1 MIIEFIEL
9 RHVGPFVG
17 LVQAGPLDTGLNVL
31 AAHNEEGKTTLVRAA
46 ARALFDRHTCRSDE
60 IKGLQP
66 VGTDL
71 APSVAIVFQQNGT
84 KFRIEKTFV
93 NAARSSLSQMV
104 NGKWELKAEGDD
116 ADNRLQALLQSDQPG
131 RGATKPEHWGLFQYL
146 WARQGEPV
154 TWPSWQGEAGKLV
167 RSQLVKVELDPL
179 IEKLKTALGEI
190 YDEIFTESGRPK
202 KGGPLDVAVS
212 ELDRLQSDVN
222 ALQQKKR
229 SMEEAQARFQTLGE
243 ELVVL
248 EKEAITKRGQAD
260 AIAAAAKEAEVL
272 LKELEAKRG
281 DFERAKDRLHAVEDD
296 ITELAGLQQ
305 TIKELEPA
313 IGEKGEAV
321 RKLDEVIVGLVG
333 DHTRLEQALQAHQ
346 GRRDLLQNQ
355 LERVQN
361 LLKWRQAQDDATGL
375 DKQLNRVNKKNAEL
389 DRLEQQIAKLP
400 ALTPQ
405 KLKRL
410 QELEQAIRE
419 LTAKI
424 EVIGISVELAP
435 DKAKKVTVTESG
447 KTHSLTIKGG
457 KTETIKTGQSIEL
470 LLETWGRVRVRSGA
484 TELKELLSQR
494 DENARDLRSELSDL
508 GVKTVGDASG
518 LLDTRK
524 DLEKDIREVGRAVT
538 ALLGEFEDL
547 KELEA
552 AANESSTLARNLE
565 KSLSPSAKD
574 KQLALAELQADE
586 EKLKVEV
593 KKADQQAQQTSREGR
608 AVLDKLTD
616 RRTQRGNEDSASKVL
631 KERLA
636 NAGRQISQIHSRYAD
651 GLPAAKTKTQRDFAE
666 AEARVAATQAR
677 LPSDADKLP
686 ERNRRAARAA
696 EEASQKLQETKT
708 GRSRLTGNLEAL
720 GAEGIYT
727 QETEL
732 LEKIATKQAELL
744 AAQRK
749 GWAARLL
756 HDLVER
762 RKQAATRAVLAPLQ
776 DQLSSTFAQLTGQP
790 SRKVFLDDTLQ
801 IRGVGRSEQELL
813 QFDLLSQGAKEQ
825 LILALRLAVATA
837 DNQDD
842 RQLLVL
848 DDVLVNT
855 DPVRQERV
863 LDLLQSAAQ
872 RLQILILTCHADR
885 YRGMGHL
892 VQISRDDSP
901 QR

>member
-1 MIIEFIEL
+1 MIVESIEL

-17 LVQAGPLDTGLNVL
+17 SVQAGPLDTGLNIF

-46 ARALFDRHTCRSDE
+46 TRALFDRHTCRSDE
-60 IKGLQP
+60 IKALQP
-66 VGTDL
+66 IGTDL
-71 APSVAIVFQQNGT
+71 APSVAIVFQQKGT
-84 KFRIEKTFV
+84 KYRIEKTFM
-93 NAARSSLSQMV
+93 NAVRSSLSQMT
-104 NGKWELKAEGDD
+104 NGKWELKAEADD

-154 TWPSWQGEAGKLV
+154 VWPAWQGEAGKFV

-179 IEKLKTALGEI
+179 IEKLKTALGET
-190 YDEIFTESGRPK
+190 YNEIFTESGRPK
-202 KGGPLDVAVS
+202 KGGPLDVAII
-212 ELDRLQSDVN
+212 ELDRLQSEVN

-229 SMEEAQARFQTLGE
+229 SMEEAQTRFQTLGE
-243 ELVVL
+243 ELAVL
-248 EKEAITKRGQAD
+248 EKEATEKRNQAD
-260 AIAAAAKEAEVL
+260 AIAATAKEAEVL
-272 LKELEAKRG
+272 LQELDAKRG
-281 DFERAKDRLHAVEDD
+281 GFERAKDRLHDVDND
-296 ITELAGLQQ
+296 ISELADLQQ
-305 TIKELEPA
+305 TTKELGPT
-313 IGEKGEAV
+313 IGDKGEAV
-321 RKLDEVIVGLVG
+321 RNLDEVIAGLVG
-333 DHTRLEQALQAHQ
+333 DRTRLEQALQDQQ
-346 GRRDLLQNQ
+346 GRRDSSQNQ

-361 LLKWRQAQDDATGL
+361 LLKWRQAQNDATGL

-389 DRLEQQIAKLP
+389 DRLAQQIAKLP

-410 QELEQAIRE
+410 QELEQAVRE

-447 KTHSLTIKGG
+447 KTHSLTIKDG

-484 TELKELLSQR
+484 TELKDLLSQR
-494 DENARDLRSELSDL
+494 DENARELRSELSDL

-552 AANESSTLARNLE
+552 ATNEKSALAHNLE
-565 KSLSPSAKD
+565 KSLSPSANE

-593 KKADQQAQQTSREGR
+593 KKVDQQAQQTSKE
-608 AVLDKLTD
+608 AEVVLDKLTD
-616 RRTQRGNEDSASKVL
+616 RRTQRGNEDGASQVL

-636 NAGRQISQIHSRYAD
+636 NAGRQVSQITSRYAD
-651 GLPAAKTKTQRDFAE
+651 GLPAAKTKAQKEFAE
-666 AEARVAATQAR
+666 AEARVAATQAK
-677 LPSDADKLP
+677 LPPDADKLP
-686 ERNRRAARAA
+686 ERNRRAARADK
-696 EEASQKLQETKT
+696 EASLKLRETKT
-708 GRSRLTGNLEAL
+708 ERDRLTGNLEAL

-727 QETEL
+727 QETEVQ
-732 LEKIATKQAELL
+732 EKVARKQAESLV
-744 AAQRK
+744 AQRR

-756 HDLVER
+756 HDLIER
-762 RKQAATRAVLAPLQ
+762 RKQSATRAVLTPLQ

-837 DNQDD
+837 VNQND

-855 DPVRQERV
+855 DPVRQGRV
-863 LDLLQSAAQ
+863 IDLLQNAAQ
-872 RLQILILTCHADR
+872 HLQILILTCHADR
-885 YRGMGHL
+885 YRGIGKL
-892 VQISRDDSP
+892 VHVNRDGNP
-901 QR
+901 